1 MTGDGKSLT
10 TAEYAKKVGI
20 PVAAVTRMLREG
32 KLRGEKRGGRW
43 IVFEDASPA
52 TPSADT
58 GTDKSSSSPP
68 VADTPMPPAGKTTY
82 DVETFAELTYLTVKG
97 VHQWLKAG
105 RLSGRIAASGEI
117 MIDAANLERPDFKHL
132 VRK

>member
-1 MTGDGKSLT
+1 MTGDEKNLT
-10 TAEYAKKVGI
+10 TAEYAKRAGI

-43 IVFEDASPA
+43 VVFEDASPA

-58 GTDKSSSSPP
+58 GTAKSSSSPP
-68 VADTPMPPAGKTTY
+68 TADTSMSLAGKTAY
-82 DVETFAELTYLTVKG
+82 DVETFAALTYLTVKG

-117 MIDAANLERPDFKHL
+117 TVDAANLERSDFKHL